1 MSRWLG
7 MISVVTFAY
16 LRPFSDL
23 GHAVIMVQCSPALL
37 HGSACSQIL
46 HLALRVP
53 QCPATPE
60 QLITGNVT
68 TYFDY
73 FYEAIA
79 ARKDAITQQARDRY
93 VASYSDPGA
102 LT

>member
-1 MSRWLG
+1 MAARARKS
-7 MISVVTFAY
+7 
-16 LRPFSDL
+16 
-23 GHAVIMVQCSPALL
+23 
-37 HGSACSQIL
+37 L

-79 ARKDAITQQARDRY
+79 ARKDAITQQARDR
-93 VASYSDPGA
+93 
-102 LT
+102 